1 MHESSLIG
9 VMSCTKPINIT
20 FVGPPTKS
28 HTSGMSL
35 GPKEVVGKDDLMH
48 FQDSFPKQKITV
60 GVEPQLKNK
69 PSG

>member
-1 MHESSLIG
+1 
-9 VMSCTKPINIT
+9 
-20 FVGPPTKS
+20 
-28 HTSGMSL
+28 MSL